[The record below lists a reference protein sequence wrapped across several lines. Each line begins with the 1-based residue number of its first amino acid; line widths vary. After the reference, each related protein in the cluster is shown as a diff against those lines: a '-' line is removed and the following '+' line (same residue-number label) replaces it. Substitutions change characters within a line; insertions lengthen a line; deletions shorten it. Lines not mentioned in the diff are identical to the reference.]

1 MWGSDAMKTENEKML
16 KDAGADRKKQN
27 RNLLPVIGVFAGI
40 AVVAFVVL
48 LIVLPSKSR
57 TGEAR
62 AFEVVTAQNA
72 PAAVRLKCPITAES
86 DDTEKAEVPEQE
98 EATPAPSK
106 APDTRKM
113 VPVMEGE
120 TKEHA
125 VYVFTK
131 LSGFEES
138 ELVIK
143 KEYSDKTDK
152 GIVIRQDIPGGTRVD
167 DGTKVT
173 IVVSMGEEKISVPD
187 VTGLSEVAAEEKIK
201 ESGLKVGNI
210 TTQYS
215 SVVDAGYV
223 ISQTVRNGKKVKKG
237 SKVGLV
243 VSQGPEP
250 VYEEPDSGGD
260 SGGIDIWFD

>member
-1 MWGSDAMKTENEKML
+1 MKTEDERTME
-16 KDAGADRKKQN
+16 DTGADREKQKK
-27 RNLLPVIGVFAGI
+27 NLLPVIGVFAGI

-48 LIVLPSKSR
+48 LIVSPSKSK
-57 TGEAR
+57 TGTAR
-62 AFEVVTAQNA
+62 AFEVITAQNA
-72 PAAVRLKCPITAES
+72 PAAVRLECPIIAES
-86 DDTEKAEVPEQE
+86 DDTETTEVSEQE
-98 EATPAPSK
+98 EATPEPSK
-106 APDTRKM
+106 EPDTRKM

-120 TKEHA
+120 TEEHA

-138 ELVIK
+138 ELIIK

-167 DGTKVT
+167 EGTKVT
-173 IVVSMGEEKISVPD
+173 IVVSKGEEKVSVPD
-187 VTGLSEVAAEEKIK
+187 VTGLSETAAKEKIK
-201 ESGLKVGNI
+201 QSGLKVGNV

-215 SVVDAGYV
+215 SGVDAGYV
-223 ISQTVRNGKKVKKG
+223 ISQTVKNGKKVKKG
-237 SKVGLV
+237 SKVGIV

-250 VYEEPDSGGD
+250 VYEEPDTGGD